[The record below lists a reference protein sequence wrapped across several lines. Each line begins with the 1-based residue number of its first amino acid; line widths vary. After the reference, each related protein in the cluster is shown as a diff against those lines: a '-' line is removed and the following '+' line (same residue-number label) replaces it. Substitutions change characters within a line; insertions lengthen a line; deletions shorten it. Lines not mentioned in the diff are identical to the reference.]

1 MVELEPED
9 YNEIL
14 NWFTHTYG
22 RLNSSKISEAST
34 RTFWKISFLVE
45 EKIKELKEEA
55 NDE

>member
-22 RLNSSKISEAST
+22 RVSSGKIDEKST

-45 EKIKELKEEA
+45 EKLKEVKE
-55 NDE
+55 ETSEE